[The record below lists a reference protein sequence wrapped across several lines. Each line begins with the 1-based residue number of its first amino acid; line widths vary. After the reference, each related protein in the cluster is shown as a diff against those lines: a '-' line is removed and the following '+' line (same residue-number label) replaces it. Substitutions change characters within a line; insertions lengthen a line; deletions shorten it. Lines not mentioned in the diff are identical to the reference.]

1 MNIWLFTG
9 YVVHLKGLR
18 NHKEH
23 HKENPIIWEACS
35 YWWEGRLADFRLTS
49 PTIKEEYDCWFLRTY
64 EFGFVCPLAYHG
76 FMNQLTIQQ
85 RSWIRRLRFE
95 IMSREPD
102 HEYLRLS
109 DTGVDEGWMGVC
121 GELPTT
127 LVSITLEIGRYC
139 RLELPG
145 TYYNGSWSFC

>member
-1 MNIWLFTG
+1 MNIWPFTRYG
-9 YVVHLKGLR
+9 VCL
-18 NHKEH
+18 NWD
-23 HKENPIIWEACS
+23 NSS
-35 YWWEGRLADFRLTS
+35 YWRGGRLADFRLTS

-64 EFGFVCPLAYHG
+64 EFGFVCILAYHN
-76 FMNQLTIQQ
+76 FMNKLTMQQ

-102 HEYLRLS
+102 DWYPWLS
-109 DTGVDEGWMGVC
+109 DIEVDEGWMGIC
-121 GELPTT
+121 DELPTT

-145 TYYNGSWSFC
+145 TYYNGSWLFC